1 MENEIR
7 RKEEREKRRMEIKD
21 GSKGEM
27 KDESK
32 VVGEQGRRYD
42 GWKEEL

>member
-1 MENEIR
+1 
-7 RKEEREKRRMEIKD
+7 MEIKD